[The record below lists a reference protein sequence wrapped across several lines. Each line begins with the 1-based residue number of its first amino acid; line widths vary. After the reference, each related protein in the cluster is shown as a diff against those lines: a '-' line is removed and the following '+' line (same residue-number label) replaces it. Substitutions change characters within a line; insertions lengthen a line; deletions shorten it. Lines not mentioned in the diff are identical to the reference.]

1 MYKNKIFYFLLILFT
16 LVIHNTFL
24 NTYII
29 YKNNYETRVLKY
41 GGFCEP
47 QGYGFIKFIRSKYKI
62 NYNFVILNFKDFSPI
77 DGYFHN
83 FNNVTKNNYIAL
95 IGITNSEFSKNYKPN
110 YIVIE
115 KVDNCYF
122 IKKND

>member
-29 YKNNYETRVLKY
+29 YKNNYENRLLKY

-47 QGYGFIKFIRSKYKI
+47 QGYGFIKFIRSKYQI
-62 NYNFVILNFKDFSPI
+62 NYNFVILNFKDFAPI

-122 IKKND
+122 IKKK

>member
-29 YKNNYETRVLKY
+29 YKNNYETRLLKY

-47 QGYGFIKFIRSKYKI
+47 QGYGFIKFIRSKYQI